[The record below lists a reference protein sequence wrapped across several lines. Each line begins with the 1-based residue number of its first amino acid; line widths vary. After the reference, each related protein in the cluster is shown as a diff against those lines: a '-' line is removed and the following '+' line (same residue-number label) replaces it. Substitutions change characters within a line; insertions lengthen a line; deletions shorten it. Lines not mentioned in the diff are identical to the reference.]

1 MTKENLDIDKTD
13 FDIKLGLEYYIPSLL
28 ELINGNIRWTSLKKI
43 LENKFNEYKERYNN
57 GERFELR
64 VTLYSICVSAAKG
77 NTESK
82 QFLYF
87 IDNVFKSLANCL
99 SASEKTLIKENIT
112 NLLEYR
118 DGFLNYLGELCVLN
132 SLMSSGFYRLEKT
145 EYRLEKDR
153 KGIDFKITNIETNQ
167 SYLIEVVN
175 IELREDKMT
184 DHNLIQKFLTSKIQ
198 EKLNITDESGITE
211 YTLIPVIWGGRDNVN
226 NILKVK
232 DFYEKTN
239 FSIDRVETPR
249 VYMQLKVEDKTINR
263 FGCILKCLNE
273 YA

>member
-1 MTKENLDIDKTD
+1 
-13 FDIKLGLEYYIPSLL
+13 
-28 ELINGNIRWTSLKKI
+28 
-43 LENKFNEYKERYNN
+43 
-57 GERFELR
+57 
-64 VTLYSICVSAAKG
+64 
-77 NTESK
+77 
-82 QFLYF
+82 
-87 IDNVFKSLANCL
+87 
-99 SASEKTLIKENIT
+99 
-112 NLLEYR
+112 
-118 DGFLNYLGELCVLN
+118 
-132 SLMSSGFYRLEKT
+132 
-145 EYRLEKDR
+145 
-153 KGIDFKITNIETNQ
+153 
-167 SYLIEVVN
+167 
-175 IELREDKMT
+175 MT